1 VLVLLYH
8 QSLTVIRH
16 MGRVG
21 PTYANLHHA
30 IRTRSKYGKQL
41 NVGSNF
47 RLDLGLDIKDL

>member
-1 VLVLLYH
+1 
-8 QSLTVIRH
+8 

-41 NVGSNF
+41 NVGSDF
-47 RLDLGLDIKDL
+47 RLDLGLDVKDL